1 MNDYTK
7 GILTGASLILCF
19 FMFVSANQQ
28 GKDVILGKVLAEQ
41 IVVKGY
47 DGDVFI
53 RGGTVTTFTKD
64 AKLTTTLGTGEDGEG
79 ILYLYDKDINA
90 AVSLMSGQFGGILN
104 TFNADG
110 KQTVYLGTSEDGSGM
125 LKTNNAD
132 GKKIAFFGTGGV
144 GVGVLETFKAD
155 GKRTVYLG
163 TGESGNGQLR
173 TFNKHEVLTGFFGAN
188 KDNDGMAV
196 LLDRYGDEGWS
207 ASGKK

>member
-53 RGGTVTTFTKD
+53 RGGTRGGTVTTFTKD

-110 KQTVYLGTSEDGSGM
+110 KQTVYLGT
-125 LKTNNAD
+125 
-132 GKKIAFFGTGGV
+132 
-144 GVGVLETFKAD
+144 
-155 GKRTVYLG
+155 
-163 TGESGNGQLR
+163 GESGNGQLR